1 MDLIAILTQ
10 QLGVSPDKAE
20 GLAGG
25 ALGMI
30 KEQVAQHV
38 GADQAQQLAA
48 KIPELSQ
55 WADKANTLRDGAP
68 GGGLLGSLGG
78 LIGGG
83 GGQLGA
89 LGALIS
95 GAGLDISSAQSLLPP
110 IVEFLK
116 TRLDPEMVQKIG
128 NAVPLLRGL
137 TGGGVDLSSTL
148 GGLFGTK

>member
-1 MDLIAILTQ
+1 MDLIATLTQ
-10 QLGVSPDKAE
+10 KLGVSPDKAE

-30 KEQVAQHV
+30 KDQVAQHV
-38 GADQAQQLAA
+38 GADQAQQLAS

-55 WADKANTLRDGAP
+55 WADKANTLRQGSAGGA
-68 GGGLLGSLGG
+68 GLLGALDG
-78 LIGGG
+78 LVGGG
-83 GGQLGA
+83 DQLGA
-89 LGALIS
+89 LGTLIS
-95 GAGLDISSAQSLLPP
+95 GAGLNLSAAQALLPP

-137 TGGGVDLSSTL
+137 TGGGVNLSGTL